1 MPGGRT
7 AGGERRPGV
16 FSGESSVGPATA
28 APCAGAMLVGEGL
41 TQREVGDVAGISEVT
56 IRDRYTELL
65 EVAGVMTDGELAGVG
80 SG

>member
-1 MPGGRT
+1 
-7 AGGERRPGV
+7 
-16 FSGESSVGPATA
+16 
-28 APCAGAMLVGEGL
+28 MLVGEGL